1 MWALQRIGTLPH
13 PHTRACS
20 RHDPPNSGVAAHT
33 ANSFTRL
40 CHSTLRHASIASHV
54 EASSAP
60 FVGAGPG
67 SQPSQAAGVSPQQT
81 ATRQQSGEPVS
92 TPATR
97 QPTESE
103 NRRSRPHSAAASNSS
118 GGGSEGREDA
128 GLLGGGHSSGHGRSG
143 GGGGNSGSGG
153 GGTGPGPGPDGGGDD
168 GDAKGTPANRY
179 PTWLRVSG
187 LRKQLAKGYDALL
200 CWAWRSPGG
209 AAGKRLRCPSLLR
222 MEKPGWGG
230 PRRVQSRGSMY
241 MAVACPHVRQAAPRI
256 WIVPEAWCF
265 GQVCRHH

>member
-179 PTWLRVSG
+179 PTWLRAWLIACGAVYLLL
-187 LRKQLAKGYDALL
+187 LRPRLFAERDERKRHMEREAAEFAKYEEDWDRLVASYKAKEEG
-200 CWAWRSPGG
+200 
-209 AAGKRLRCPSLLR
+209 AGKGGKA
-222 MEKPGWGG
+222 KPA
-230 PRRVQSRGSMY
+230 Q
-241 MAVACPHVRQAAPRI
+241 QLK
-256 WIVPEAWCF
+256 
-265 GQVCRHH
+265 